1 MKKQIVIIGL
11 GRFGV
16 SVARTLYTI
25 GHDVLAIDTDEKIV
39 QSVASEITHSI
50 QADGTNE
57 TVLRELGIGNFD
69 IGIVA
74 IGEAVEASV
83 LSTILLKKL
92 GVAYVIARADNDL
105 HGSILEKIGA
115 DKVVFPEQ
123 EMGERVAHVVTLTEV
138 SYYMPLVP
146 GYGVARMKTPEYLVG
161 EKLADLGFGP
171 KGKWE
176 VAVVLIQ
183 REKEIIVTPS
193 QQEIIR
199 DDDILV
205 VAGNNDNLEKLL
217 QVAKKSQEEEDKKA
231 KEEENKKVKEEENK
245 NGK

>member
-1 MKKQIVIIGL
+1 VKKQIVVVGL
-11 GRFGV
+11 GRFGI
-16 SVARTLYTI
+16 SIAKTLYAI
-25 GHDVLAIDTDEKIV
+25 GHDVLAIDTDEKTV
-39 QSVASEITHSI
+39 QNVSSEITHAI
-50 QADGTNE
+50 QADATNE

-69 IGIVA
+69 IAIVS
-74 IGEAVEASV
+74 IGAAVESSV

-92 GVAYVIARADNDL
+92 GVPYVIARADNEL

-115 DKVVFPEQ
+115 DKVVYPEQ
-123 EMGERVAHVVTLTEV
+123 EMGARVAQVVTLTEV
-138 SYYMPLVP
+138 DYYMPLVP
-146 GYGVARMKTPEYLVG
+146 GYGVARMEAPPYLVG
-161 EKLADLGFGP
+161 EKLTDLGFGP

-199 DDDILV
+199 DKDVLV

-217 QVAKKSQEEEDKKA
+217 QVAKKTSEEA
-231 KEEENKKVKEEENK
+231 K
-245 NGK
+245 NGKKQENS

>member
-1 MKKQIVIIGL
+1 MKKQIVVVGL
-11 GRFGV
+11 GRFGI
-16 SVARTLYTI
+16 SIARTLYSI
-25 GHDVLAIDTDEKIV
+25 GHDVLAIDTDEKTV
-39 QSVASEITHSI
+39 QSISTEITHAI

-74 IGEAVEASV
+74 IGAAVESSV

-92 GVAYVIARADNDL
+92 GIPYVIARADNEL

-115 DKVVFPEQ
+115 DKVVYPEQ
-123 EMGERVAHVVTLTEV
+123 EMGARVAQVVTLAEV

-146 GYGVARMKTPEYLVG
+146 GYGVARMTAPAYLVG
-161 EKLADLGFGP
+161 EKLTDLGFGP

-176 VAVVLIQ
+176 VAIVLIQ

-193 QQEIIR
+193 QQETIR
-199 DDDILV
+199 EGDVLV

-217 QVAKKSQEEEDKKA
+217 QAAKKTSEED
-231 KEEENKKVKEEENK
+231 NK
-245 NGK
+245 NGKKQNNSL

>member
-16 SVARTLYTI
+16 SIARTLYTI

-39 QSVASEITHSI
+39 QSVAAEITHAI

-69 IGIVA
+69 IAIVSIGSA
-74 IGEAVEASV
+74 IEASV

-92 GVAYVIARADNDL
+92 GVPYVIARADNEL
-105 HGSILEKIGA
+105 HGIILEKIGA
-115 DKVVFPEQ
+115 DKVVYPEQ
-123 EMGERVAHVVTLTEV
+123 EMGARVAQMITLSEV

-146 GYGVARMKTPEYLVG
+146 GYGVARMTAPSYLIG
-161 EKLADLGFGP
+161 EKLNDLGFGP

-176 VAVVLIQ
+176 VAVVLIL

-199 DDDILV
+199 GGDILV

-217 QVAKKSQEEEDKKA
+217 QVARKTQEEEDK
-231 KEEENKKVKEEENK
+231 NVKK
-245 NGK
+245 

>member
-1 MKKQIVIIGL
+1 MKKQIVVVGL
-11 GRFGV
+11 GRFGI
-16 SVARTLYTI
+16 SIARTLYSI
-25 GHDVLAIDTDEKIV
+25 GHDVLAIDTDEKTV
-39 QSVASEITHSI
+39 QSISTEITHAI

-74 IGEAVEASV
+74 IGAAVESSV

-92 GVAYVIARADNDL
+92 GIPYVIARADNEL

-115 DKVVFPEQ
+115 DKVVYPEQ
-123 EMGERVAHVVTLTEV
+123 EMGARVAQVVTLAEV

-146 GYGVARMKTPEYLVG
+146 GYGVARMTAPAYLVG
-161 EKLADLGFGP
+161 EKLTDLGFGP

-176 VAVVLIQ
+176 VAIVLIQ
-183 REKEIIVTPS
+183 REKEIIVSPS
-193 QQEIIR
+193 QQETIQEG
-199 DDDILV
+199 DVLV

-217 QVAKKSQEEEDKKA
+217 QAAKKTSEED
-231 KEEENKKVKEEENK
+231 NK
-245 NGK
+245 NGKKQNNSL

>member
-1 MKKQIVIIGL
+1 MKKQIVVVGL
-11 GRFGV
+11 GRFGI
-16 SVARTLYTI
+16 SIARTLYSI
-25 GHDVLAIDTDEKIV
+25 GHDVLAIDTDEKTV
-39 QSVASEITHSI
+39 QSISTEITHAI

-74 IGEAVEASV
+74 IGAAVESSV

-92 GVAYVIARADNDL
+92 GIPYVIARADNEL

-115 DKVVFPEQ
+115 DKVVYPEQ
-123 EMGERVAHVVTLTEV
+123 EMGARVAQVVTLTEV

-146 GYGVARMKTPEYLVG
+146 GYGVARMTAPAYLVG
-161 EKLADLGFGP
+161 EKLTDLGFGP

-193 QQEIIR
+193 QQETIKEG
-199 DDDILV
+199 DVLV
-205 VAGNNDNLEKLL
+205 VAGNNDNLEKLM
-217 QVAKKSQEEEDKKA
+217 QVAKKASEDA
-231 KEEENKKVKEEENK
+231 NK
-245 NGK
+245 NGKKQDNS

>member
-1 MKKQIVIIGL
+1 MKKQIVVVGL
-11 GRFGV
+11 GRFGI
-16 SVARTLYTI
+16 SIAKTLYTI

-39 QSVASEITHSI
+39 QNVSTEITHAI

-69 IGIVA
+69 IAIVS
-74 IGEAVEASV
+74 IGSAVEASV

-92 GVAYVIARADNDL
+92 GVPYVIARADNEL

-115 DKVVFPEQ
+115 DKVVYPEQ
-123 EMGERVAHVVTLTEV
+123 EMGARVAQVVTLTEV

-146 GYGVARMKTPEYLVG
+146 GYGVARMEAPSYLVG
-161 EKLADLGFGP
+161 EKLTDLGFGP

-193 QQEIIR
+193 QQEIVR
-199 DDDILV
+199 EGDILV

-217 QVAKKSQEEEDKKA
+217 QVAKKTSD
-231 KEEENKKVKEEENK
+231 EENK
-245 NGK
+245 NGKKQNND

>member
-16 SVARTLYTI
+16 SIARTLYTI
-25 GHDVLAIDTDEKIV
+25 GHDVLAIDTDEKTV
-39 QSVASEITHSI
+39 QSVAAEITHAI

-69 IGIVA
+69 IAIVA
-74 IGEAVEASV
+74 IGSAVEASV

-92 GVAYVIARADNDL
+92 GVPYVIARADNEL

-115 DKVVFPEQ
+115 DKVVYPEQ
-123 EMGERVAHVVTLTEV
+123 EMGARVAQMVTLAEV

-146 GYGVARMKTPEYLVG
+146 GYGVARMTALSYLVG
-161 EKLADLGFGP
+161 EKLGDLGFGP

-199 DDDILV
+199 DGDILV

-217 QVAKKSQEEEDKKA
+217 QVARKTQEEEDK
-231 KEEENKKVKEEENK
+231 
-245 NGK
+245 NGKKLGNH

>member
-1 MKKQIVIIGL
+1 MKKQIVVIGL

-16 SVARTLYTI
+16 SVARTLYEL
-25 GHDVLAIDTDEKIV
+25 GHDVLAIDTDEKTV
-39 QSVASEITHSI
+39 QSVATEITHAI

-57 TVLRELGIGNFD
+57 NVLRELGISNFD
-69 IGIVA
+69 IAIVA
-74 IGEAVEASV
+74 IGAAVEASV
-83 LSTILLKKL
+83 LTTILLKKL
-92 GVAYVIARADNDL
+92 GVPYVIARADNEL

-115 DKVVFPEQ
+115 DKVVYPEQ
-123 EMGERVAHVVTLTEV
+123 EMGSRIAHVVTLADV

-146 GYGVARMKTPEYLVG
+146 GYGVARMTAPDYLVG
-161 EKLADLGFGP
+161 ERLPDLGFGP

-193 QQEIIR
+193 QQEVIR
-199 DDDILV
+199 VGDVLV

-217 QVAKKSQEEEDKKA
+217 LAAKNHAYEE
-231 KEEENKKVKEEENK
+231 VH
-245 NGK
+245 NGKKPDHSEH

>member
-1 MKKQIVIIGL
+1 MKKQIVVIGL

-16 SVARTLYTI
+16 SVARTLYSI
-25 GHDVLAIDTDEKIV
+25 GHDVLAIDTDEKTV
-39 QSVASEITHSI
+39 QNVASEITHAI

-57 TVLRELGIGNFD
+57 TVLRELGISNFD
-69 IGIVA
+69 IAIVA
-74 IGEAVEASV
+74 IGAAVEASV

-92 GVAYVIARADNDL
+92 GVPYVIARADNDL

-115 DKVVFPEQ
+115 DKVVSPEQ
-123 EMGERVAHVVTLTEV
+123 EMGERVAQVVTLAEV

-146 GYGVARMKTPEYLVG
+146 GYGVARMTAPAYLVG
-161 EKLADLGFGP
+161 EKLVDLGFGP

-176 VAVVLIQ
+176 VAIVLIQ

-193 QQEIIR
+193 QQEVIR
-199 DDDILV
+199 DGDVLV

-217 QVAKKSQEEEDKKA
+217 QAAKNHAYEEA
-231 KEEENKKVKEEENK
+231 H
-245 NGK
+245 NGKKPANSEH

>member
-16 SVARTLYTI
+16 SIARTLYTI

-39 QSVASEITHSI
+39 QSVAAEITHAI

-69 IGIVA
+69 IAIVS
-74 IGEAVEASV
+74 IGSAVEASV

-92 GVAYVIARADNDL
+92 GVPYVIARADNEL

-115 DKVVFPEQ
+115 DKVVYPEQ
-123 EMGERVAHVVTLTEV
+123 EMGARVAQMITLAEV

-146 GYGVARMKTPEYLVG
+146 GYGVARMTAPSSLVG
-161 EKLADLGFGP
+161 EKLGDLGFGP

-193 QQEIIR
+193 QQEIVR
-199 DDDILV
+199 DGDILV

-217 QVAKKSQEEEDKKA
+217 QVARKTKEEEDK
-231 KEEENKKVKEEENK
+231 
-245 NGK
+245 NGKK

>member
-16 SVARTLYTI
+16 SIARTLYTI

-39 QSVASEITHSI
+39 QSVAAEITHAI

-69 IGIVA
+69 IAIVS
-74 IGEAVEASV
+74 IGSAVEASV

-92 GVAYVIARADNDL
+92 GVPYVIARADNEL

-115 DKVVFPEQ
+115 DKVVYPEQ
-123 EMGERVAHVVTLTEV
+123 EMGARVAQMITLAEV

-146 GYGVARMKTPEYLVG
+146 GYGVARMTAPSYLVG
-161 EKLADLGFGP
+161 EKLSDLGFGP

-176 VAVVLIQ
+176 VAVVLIL

-199 DDDILV
+199 GGDILV

-217 QVAKKSQEEEDKKA
+217 QVARKTQEEEDK
-231 KEEENKKVKEEENK
+231 
-245 NGK
+245 NGKK

>member
-1 MKKQIVIIGL
+1 MKKQIVVVGL

-16 SVARTLYTI
+16 SVARTLYSI
-25 GHDVLAIDTDEKIV
+25 GHDVLAIDTDEKTV
-39 QSVASEITHSI
+39 QNVASEITHAI

-57 TVLRELGIGNFD
+57 TVLRELGISNFD
-69 IGIVA
+69 IAIVA
-74 IGEAVEASV
+74 IGSAVEASV

-92 GVAYVIARADNDL
+92 GVPYVIARADNDL
-105 HGSILEKIGA
+105 HGSILGKIGA
-115 DKVVFPEQ
+115 DKVVSPEQ
-123 EMGERVAHVVTLTEV
+123 EMGERVAQVVTLAEV

-146 GYGVARMKTPEYLVG
+146 GYGVARMTAPVYLVG
-161 EKLADLGFGP
+161 EKLVDLGFGP

-183 REKEIIVTPS
+183 REKEIIVTPN

-199 DDDILV
+199 DGDVLV

-217 QVAKKSQEEEDKKA
+217 QAAKNHAYED
-231 KEEENKKVKEEENK
+231 VH
-245 NGK
+245 NGKKLVNSEH

>member
-16 SVARTLYTI
+16 SIAKTLYTI

-39 QSVASEITHSI
+39 QSVAAEITHAI

-69 IGIVA
+69 IAIVS
-74 IGEAVEASV
+74 IGSAVEASV

-92 GVAYVIARADNDL
+92 GVPYVIARADNEL

-115 DKVVFPEQ
+115 DKVVYPEQ
-123 EMGERVAHVVTLTEV
+123 EMGARVAQMITLAEV

-146 GYGVARMKTPEYLVG
+146 GYGVARMTAPSYLVG
-161 EKLADLGFGP
+161 EKLSDLGFGP

-176 VAVVLIQ
+176 VAVVLIL

-199 DDDILV
+199 GGDILV

-217 QVAKKSQEEEDKKA
+217 QVARKTQEEEDK
-231 KEEENKKVKEEENK
+231 
-245 NGK
+245 NGKK

>member
-1 MKKQIVIIGL
+1 MKKQIVIVGL

-16 SVARTLYTI
+16 SIARTLYTI
-25 GHDVLAIDTDEKIV
+25 GHDVLAIDTDEKTV
-39 QSVASEITHSI
+39 QSVAAEITHAI

-69 IGIVA
+69 IAIVA
-74 IGEAVEASV
+74 IGSAVEASV
-83 LSTILLKKL
+83 LATILLKKL
-92 GVAYVIARADNDL
+92 GVPYVIARADNTL

-115 DKVVFPEQ
+115 DKVVYPEQ
-123 EMGERVAHVVTLTEV
+123 EMGERVAQVVTLAEV

-146 GYGVARMKTPEYLVG
+146 GYGVARMAAPPYLVG
-161 EKLADLGFGP
+161 EKLGDLGFGP

-199 DDDILV
+199 AGDNLV

-217 QVAKKSQEEEDKKA
+217 QVARKTQEEEDK
-231 KEEENKKVKEEENK
+231 
-245 NGK
+245 NGKKPGNH